1 MGLDLS
7 TNLGNIKLKNPVLVS
22 SGTFGYAQ
30 EYKDLVDLEKLGA
43 IVTKSIT
50 PKAKEGN
57 PPPRIVETAC
67 GIINSIG
74 LENVGLDRF
83 IEEKLPFLKGLS
95 VPIIVSIAGEN
106 IDDYLTMTERL
117 NDEEISG
124 IELNLSCPNVKS
136 KNNLTFAQDKNEFS
150 KIIKKV
156 RGATSHTL
164 IVKLSPNV
172 TDIREIAQAAEAAGA
187 DAISLVNTFLA
198 TAIDIERQMP
208 KLGNFTGG
216 LSGPAIKP
224 IALRMVYEVSEVVEI
239 SVIGQGGIMNAEDA
253 LEFLI
258 CGADAI
264 SVGTGNF
271 IDPKIPLKIVEGI
284 KGYMN
289 RKKLKSLSEIIGSLK
304 LRR

>member
-83 IEEKLPFLKGLS
+83 IKEKLPFLKGLS

-136 KNNLTFAQDKNEFS
+136 KNNLTFAQDKDEFS
-150 KIIKKV
+150 KIIKRV

-239 SVIGQGGIMNAEDA
+239 GVIGQGGIMNAEDA

-271 IDPKIPLKIVEGI
+271 IDPHTSLRIIDGI
-284 KGYMN
+284 KDYMKN
-289 RKKLKSLSEIIGSLK
+289 KRINKLSDLVGSL
-304 LRR
+304 RV

>member
-7 TNLGNIKLKNPVLVS
+7 TSLGNIKLKNPVLVS

-30 EYKDLVDLEKLGA
+30 EYKDLVDLEELGA

-57 PPPRIVETAC
+57 SPPRIVETAS

-83 IEEKLPFLKGLS
+83 IEEKLPFLKGLT

-150 KIIKKV
+150 KIIKRV

-224 IALRMVYEVSEVVEI
+224 IALRMVYEVSEVVKI

-271 IDPKIPLKIVEGI
+271 IDPRTSLRIIDGI
-284 KGYMN
+284 KDYMKN
-289 RKKLKSLSEIIGSLK
+289 KRINKLSDLVGSL
-304 LRR
+304 RV

>member
-7 TNLGNIKLKNPVLVS
+7 TSLGNIKLKNPVLVS

-30 EYKDLVDLEKLGA
+30 EYKDLVDLEELGA

-57 PPPRIVETAC
+57 SPPRIVETAS

-83 IEEKLPFLKGLS
+83 IEEKLPFLKGLT

-150 KIIKKV
+150 KIIKRV
-156 RGATSHTL
+156 RGATNHTL

-224 IALRMVYEVSEVVEI
+224 IALRMVYEVSEVVKI

-271 IDPKIPLKIVEGI
+271 IDPRTSLRIIDGI
-284 KGYMN
+284 KDYMKN
-289 RKKLKSLSEIIGSLK
+289 KRINKLSDLVGSL
-304 LRR
+304 RV

>member
-7 TNLGNIKLKNPVLVS
+7 TSLGNIKLKNPVLVS

-57 PPPRIVETAC
+57 SPPRIVETAS

-83 IEEKLPFLKGLS
+83 IEEKLPFLKGLT

-150 KIIKKV
+150 KIIKRV

-224 IALRMVYEVSEVVEI
+224 IALRMVYEVSEVVKI

-271 IDPKIPLKIVEGI
+271 IDPRTSLRIIDGI
-284 KGYMN
+284 KDYMKN
-289 RKKLKSLSEIIGSLK
+289 KRINKLSDLVGSL
-304 LRR
+304 RI

>member
-83 IEEKLPFLKGLS
+83 IKEKLPFLKGLS

-150 KIIKKV
+150 KIIKRV

-239 SVIGQGGIMNAEDA
+239 SVIGQGGIMNTEDA

-271 IDPKIPLKIVEGI
+271 IDPRTSLRIIDGI
-284 KGYMN
+284 KDYMKN
-289 RKKLKSLSEIIGSLK
+289 KRINKLSDLVGSL
-304 LRR
+304 RV